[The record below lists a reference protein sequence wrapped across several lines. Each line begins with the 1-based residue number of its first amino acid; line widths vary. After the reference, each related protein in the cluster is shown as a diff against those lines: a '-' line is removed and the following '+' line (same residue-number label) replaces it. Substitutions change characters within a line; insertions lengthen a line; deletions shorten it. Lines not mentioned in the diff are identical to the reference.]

1 MRRVVGVAMVTVL
14 ALAGAAC
21 GGDDE
26 AEDTTTTTTEAS
38 TETTETTMQELTD
51 EEFATQVDPL
61 LADIE
66 AAGTDLCAVL
76 AAASAQG
83 PEAPASTEAQVES
96 TIDAQVAILRAISGS
111 EPVDEANAAI
121 LNKVADD
128 LSVAAESAGYSVAFL
143 QGEEFT
149 QVLSGEEFTTA
160 IGAYQTRQAAECETA
175 EPVPEEGDT
184 PTSVPG

>member
-1 MRRVVGVAMVTVL
+1 MVTVL
-14 ALAGAAC
+14 ALAGTAC

-26 AEDTTTTTTEAS
+26 ADDTTTTTTEAS
-38 TETTETTMQELTD
+38 TETTVQELTD
-51 EEFATQVDPL
+51 DEFAAQVDPL

-76 AAASAQG
+76 EAASAQG
-83 PEAPASTEAQVES
+83 PEAPAATEAQVES

-128 LSVAAESAGYSVAFL
+128 LSAAAESAGYSVAFL

-160 IGAYQTRQAAECETA
+160 IGAYQTRQAAECETT
-175 EPVPEEGDT
+175 EPAPAPGDAPPGAPGDT
-184 PTSVPG
+184 PTNAPG